1 VHIDTGVG
9 IPETKKFVE
18 RRATALGLEFICI
31 TSDWNRGNS
40 WLYRRIVREYGF
52 PGPPVHG
59 TMYARL
65 KEKPLNRFRMEF
77 RDEQLGFVSG
87 VRRHESERRM
97 ETVPDTGLGWTHR
110 TLWIS
115 PLVDWTGKDVREY
128 RRNRGLPMNPVVERM
143 EMSGECLC
151 GAYADREELRMLKLF
166 YPDVYRYLTAL
177 EMDVINRVRR
187 GNIDSEYALWGHGSY
202 GQRELDAR
210 LDDDQQTLCSDCTKR
225 GECDPWNERDT
236 DPVTVGEALGGIE
249 PNGEP

>member
-1 VHIDTGVG
+1 
-9 IPETKKFVE
+9 
-18 RRATALGLEFICI
+18 
-31 TSDWNRGNS
+31 
-40 WLYRRIVREYGF
+40 
-52 PGPPVHG
+52 
-59 TMYARL
+59 
-65 KEKPLNRFRMEF
+65 
-77 RDEQLGFVSG
+77 
-87 VRRHESERRM
+87 
-97 ETVPDTGLGWTHR
+97 
-110 TLWIS
+110 
-115 PLVDWTGKDVREY
+115 
-128 RRNRGLPMNPVVERM
+128 
-143 EMSGECLC
+143 
-151 GAYADREELRMLKLF
+151 MLKLF